1 MTVETT
7 STLTNSILAAR
18 YKDTYMEAA
27 RRQRVYDQL
36 AIPVP
41 GVSMDEA
48 ARGTSVTVPFLSGM
62 TPGTTTISQVADVTP
77 QILVDATASVS
88 PTSRWGALQ
97 WSELLDIQVYT
108 DYAQQRME
116 KLGEDQVITVEQ
128 LAVNVAL
135 AGAWVERAAAR
146 ASLDAGTAGHRA
158 SDSVFR
164 KMDGQMQAMRVP
176 GYATDAGGANIWS
189 AIMSPYVFHDISESG
204 NVDAIGLYQDKG
216 IHLNWEVGQL
226 GNFRLVSSAFAKVFF
241 GAGADNAQPVA
252 TTLSADAKRLATT
265 VTTAADES
273 SDAAY
278 GLFLNIGT
286 EETSSTF
293 YADNEQVKLNSAAT
307 TTLTIIGSGENEG
320 LRFAHASGTAINN
333 NDSVYTIVFGGPASL
348 VKLFVPSV
356 GEFGEIVGPKKS
368 GILDQFASVGW
379 KFYGNYG
386 LLTENRIVRGEYSTS
401 YEA

>member
-7 STLTNSILAAR
+7 STLTNSLRVR

-27 RRQRVYDQL
+27 KRQRVYDQI

-128 LAVNVAL
+128 LAIDVAL
-135 AGAWVERAAAR
+135 AGAWVERVGNR
-146 ASLDAGTAGHRA
+146 ADLDAGTPAHRA

-164 KMDGQMQAMRVP
+164 SMQAQMLAMRVP
-176 GYATDAGGANIWS
+176 GFINDSGEANTWA
-189 AIMSPYVFHDISESG
+189 AILAPFPFHDICESG
-204 NVDAIGLYQDKG
+204 NVDAIGLYQDQG
-216 IHLNWEVGQL
+216 IHLNWELGQL
-226 GNFRLVSSAFAKVFF
+226 GSFRLVVSPFAKTFF

-252 TTLSADAKRLATT
+252 TTLNGAVARLATSV
-265 VTTAADES
+265 VTTANEAT
-273 SDAAY
+273 DAAY

-286 EETSSTF
+286 EETAGTF
-293 YADNEQVKLNSAAT
+293 YADNEQVKLSSAAT
-307 TTLTIIGSGENEG
+307 TTLTIIGSSENEG
-320 LRFAHASGTAINN
+320 LRYAHDDLTAINN

-348 VKLFVPSV
+348 VKVFVPSI
-356 GEFGEIVGPKKS
+356 GEFGEVVGPKKS

>member
-7 STLTNSILAAR
+7 STLTNSLRGR

-27 RRQRVYDQL
+27 KRQRVYDQL

-77 QILVDATASVS
+77 QILVDATASIS

-108 DYAQQRME
+108 DYAQQRLV

-164 KMDGQMQAMRVP
+164 KMDGQLQAMRVP
-176 GYATDAGGANIWS
+176 GYLNDSGEKNTFS
-189 AIMSPYVFHDISESG
+189 AITTPYVFHDISESG
-204 NVDAIGLYQDKG
+204 NVDAIGLYQDRG
-216 IHLNWEVGQL
+216 IHLNWELGQI
-226 GNFRLVSSAFAKVFF
+226 GNFRLVVSPFAKVFF
-241 GAGADNAQPVA
+241 GAGIDNAQPVA
-252 TTLSADAKRLATT
+252 TTLDGAVARFATD
-265 VTTAADES
+265 VETAADES

-286 EETSSTF
+286 EETGTTF

>member
-7 STLTNSILAAR
+7 STLTGSIRAR
-18 YKDTYMEAA
+18 YRDTYLEAGK
-27 RRQRVYDQL
+27 RQRVYDQF
-36 AIPVP
+36 AIPFP
-41 GVSMDEA
+41 GIGMDEA
-48 ARGTSVTVPFLSGM
+48 ARGSSVVYPFLSGM

-77 QILVDATASVS
+77 QILADATASIS

-108 DYAQQRME
+108 DYAQKRME

-128 LAVNVAL
+128 LAVDVAL

-146 ASLDAGTAGHRA
+146 GSLDAGTPSHRA

-176 GYATDAGGANIWS
+176 GYLNDSGDANTWA
-189 AIMSPYVFHDISESG
+189 AIMTPYVFHDISESG
-204 NVDAIGLYQDKG
+204 NVDAIGLYQDQG
-216 IHLNWEVGQL
+216 IHLNWEVAMI
-226 GNFRLVSSAFAKVFF
+226 GNFRLVSSAFAKTFF

-252 TTLSADAKRLATT
+252 TTLNGAVGRLDKT
-265 VTTAADES
+265 VTTTADES

-286 EETSSTF
+286 EETSTTF
-293 YADNEQVKLNSAAT
+293 YADNEQVKLSSASSEV
-307 TTLTIIGSGENEG
+307 LTIIGSGENEG
-320 LRFAHASGTAINN
+320 LRFDHADLTAINN
-333 NDSVYTIVFGGPASL
+333 NDSVYTIVFGGPGSL

-356 GEFGEIVGPKKS
+356 GEFGEIVGPKES

-386 LLTENRIVRGEYSTS
+386 LISENRIVRGEYSTS
-401 YEA
+401 YED

>member
-1 MTVETT
+1 MTLETT
-7 STLTNSILAAR
+7 STLTGSLRGR
-18 YKDTYMEAA
+18 YKDTYMEAGK
-27 RRQRVYDQL
+27 RQRVYDQI

-41 GVSMDEA
+41 GLSMDEA

-77 QILVDATASVS
+77 QILVDATAQVS

-128 LAVNVAL
+128 LAIDVAL
-135 AGAWVERAAAR
+135 AGAWVERVGDR
-146 ASLDAGTAGHRA
+146 GDLDAGTASHRA

-164 KMDGQMQAMRVP
+164 KMQAQMLAMRVP
-176 GYATDAGGANIWS
+176 GFINESGEANTWA
-189 AIMSPYVFHDISESG
+189 AILTPFPFHDICESG
-204 NVDAIGLYQDKG
+204 NVDAIGLYQNQG
-216 IHLNWEVGQL
+216 IHLNWELGQI
-226 GNFRLVSSAFAKVFF
+226 GSFRLVVSPFAKTFF
-241 GAGADNAQPVA
+241 GAGAANASDSS
-252 TTLSADAKRLATT
+252 TTLNGAVARLATSV
-265 VTTAADES
+265 VTTANKASES
-273 SDAAY
+273 AS

-286 EETSSTF
+286 EETAGTF
-293 YADNEQVKLNSAAT
+293 YADNEQVKLSSAAT
-307 TTLTIIGSGENEG
+307 TTLTIIGSSENEG
-320 LRFAHASGTAINN
+320 LRYAHDDLTAINN

-348 VKLFVPSV
+348 VKLFVPSI
-356 GEFGEIVGPKKS
+356 GEFGEVVGPKES

>member
-1 MTVETT
+1 M
-7 STLTNSILAAR
+7 SNSSLHCSAPHR
-18 YKDTYMEAA
+18 
-27 RRQRVYDQL
+27 
-36 AIPVP
+36 
-41 GVSMDEA
+41 
-48 ARGTSVTVPFLSGM
+48 
-62 TPGTTTISQVADVTP
+62 
-77 QILVDATASVS
+77 
-88 PTSRWGALQ
+88 
-97 WSELLDIQVYT
+97 
-108 DYAQQRME
+108 
-116 KLGEDQVITVEQ
+116 EDQVITVEQ

-146 ASLDAGTAGHRA
+146 NSLDAGVSSHRA

-176 GYATDAGGANIWS
+176 GYANDAGDANTWS
-189 AIMSPYVFHDISESG
+189 AIMTPYVFHDISESG
-204 NVDAIGLYQDKG
+204 NVDAIGLYQDRG

-241 GAGADNAQPVA
+241 GAGADNAGGAVA
-252 TTLSADAKRLATT
+252 TTLNGAVARFDTT
-265 VTTAADES
+265 VTTTADES

-286 EETSSTF
+286 EETGSTF

-348 VKLFVPSV
+348 VKVFVPSV
-356 GEFGEIVGPKKS
+356 GEFGEIVGPKES
-368 GILDQFASVGW
+368 GILNQFASVGW

-401 YEA
+401 YED

>member
-7 STLTNSILAAR
+7 STLTGSLRGR

-27 RRQRVYDQL
+27 KRQRVYDQL

-62 TPGTTTISQVADVTP
+62 TPGTTAISQIADVTP

-116 KLGEDQVITVEQ
+116 RLGEDQVITVEQ
-128 LAVNVAL
+128 LAIDVAL
-135 AGAWVERAAAR
+135 AGAWVEREAAR
-146 ASLDAGTAGHRA
+146 NALDAGTASHRA

-164 KMDGQMQAMRVP
+164 KMHGQMLAMRVP
-176 GYATDAGGANIWS
+176 GFVDNSGEANTWT
-189 AIMSPYVFHDISESG
+189 AIMTPFPFHDICESG
-204 NVDAIGLYQDKG
+204 NVDAIGLYQDRG
-216 IHLNWEVGQL
+216 IHLNFELGQI
-226 GNFRLVSSAFAKVFF
+226 GSFRLVVSPFAKTFF
-241 GAGADNAQPVA
+241 GAGIDNANPVA
-252 TTLSADAKRLATT
+252 TDLNGAVERFATDI
-265 VTTAADES
+265 VTTANEA

-278 GLFLNIGT
+278 GLFLNVGT
-286 EETSSTF
+286 EETAGTF
-293 YADNEQVKLNSAAT
+293 YADNEQVKLSSAVT

-320 LRFAHASGTAINN
+320 LRYDHADATAVNN
-333 NDSVYTIVFGGPASL
+333 NDSVYPIVFGGPASL

-356 GEFGEIVGPKKS
+356 VEFGQIVGPKET

-386 LLTENRIVRGEYSTS
+386 LLSENRIVRGEYSVS

>member
-7 STLTNSILAAR
+7 STLTNSLRGR

-27 RRQRVYDQL
+27 KRQRVYDQI

-41 GVSMDEA
+41 GLSMDEA

-77 QILVDATASVS
+77 QILVDATAQVS

-128 LAVNVAL
+128 LAIDVAL
-135 AGAWVERAAAR
+135 AGAWVERAADR
-146 ASLDAGTAGHRA
+146 GDLDAGTPAHRA

-176 GYATDAGGANIWS
+176 GYLNDSGEANTWA
-189 AIMSPYVFHDISESG
+189 AIMTPYVFHDISESG
-204 NVDAIGLYQDKG
+204 NVDAIGLYQDRG
-216 IHLNWEVGQL
+216 IHLNWEVAQI
-226 GNFRLVSSAFAKVFF
+226 GNFRLVSSAFAKTFF
-241 GAGADNAQPVA
+241 GAGAANASDA
-252 TTLSADAKRLATT
+252 STTLNGAVARLATSV
-265 VTTAADES
+265 VTTANKASES
-273 SDAAY
+273 AN

-286 EETSSTF
+286 EETASTF
-293 YADNEQVKLNSAAT
+293 YADNEQVKLSSAVT

-320 LRFAHASGTAINN
+320 LRYAHDDLTPINN
-333 NDSVYTIVFGGPASL
+333 NDSVYPIVFGGPASL
-348 VKLFVPSV
+348 VKVFVPSV
-356 GEFGEIVGPKKS
+356 GEFGEVVGPQES
-368 GILDQFASVGW
+368 GILNQFASVGW

-386 LLTENRIVRGEYSTS
+386 LLTENRIVRGEYATS

>member
-7 STLTNSILAAR
+7 STLTNSLRGR

-27 RRQRVYDQL
+27 KRQRVYDQI

-41 GVSMDEA
+41 GLSMDEA

-128 LAVNVAL
+128 LAIDVAL
-135 AGAWVERAAAR
+135 AGAWVERANATR
-146 ASLDAGTAGHRA
+146 GNLDAGTASHRA

-176 GYATDAGGANIWS
+176 GYLNDSGEANTWA
-189 AIMSPYVFHDISESG
+189 AIMTPYLFHDISESG
-204 NVDAIGLYQDKG
+204 NVDAIGLYQDRG
-216 IHLNWEVGQL
+216 IHLNWEVAQI
-226 GNFRLVSSAFAKVFF
+226 GNFRLVSSAFAKTFF
-241 GAGADNAQPVA
+241 GAGAANASDA
-252 TTLSADAKRLATT
+252 STTLSADAARFATT
-265 VTTAADES
+265 VTTADDKASES
-273 SDAAY
+273 AS

-286 EETSSTF
+286 EETGTSF
-293 YADNEQVKLNSAAT
+293 FADNEQVKLSSASG

-320 LRFAHASGTAINN
+320 FRYAHADATAVNN

-348 VKLFVPSV
+348 VKVFVPSI
-356 GEFGEIVGPKKS
+356 GEFGEVVGPKES
-368 GILDQFASVGW
+368 GILKQFASVGW